1 MKGALILIEL
11 LTIHVMFQ
19 DMIHIADTQVARR
32 YGDFFV
38 RQINKFVEVRKSS
51 TIGPFRQSLTLVI
64 PTMYIISN
72 TIPPSNVVGQYIYS
86 IFIQNRIEKQL
97 GINDGSNYLL
107 IYFQLNK
114 NLKKLNLERQK
125 TV

>member
-1 MKGALILIEL
+1 MKAALILIEL

>member
-1 MKGALILIEL
+1 MKAALILIEL

-72 TIPPSNVVGQYIYS
+72 TIPPSNVVRQYIYS